1 MKKNTIIIKRTKK
14 ITNSGSGFNHKKSNN
29 IKQFLNR
36 ICNIIFSKKFL
47 YGTII
52 IFIIGFLGRYFI
64 LTYLGVNVVSDIY
77 NYISIT
83 YYTLMSCLTRLV
95 KELFSDSLT
104 MNMSPDNNTG
114 STYPQQ
120 SVGGSANQAGT
131 SNQGDA
137 ANQAGGAAANQADAA
152 NQPGSADL
160 PQQQPVGGGGPAKG
174 FMFDPV
180 MGRYV
185 IEDPTGI
192 SARGF
197 NINLTS
203 QPFATNLAN
212 ALEHDWNV
220 RKPTSQISGLSDN
233 DSAFWYAFCKTQGQG
248 KYDWNSSPK
257 RLALRRL
264 P

>member
-64 LTYLGVNVVSDIY
+64 LTYLGVNVFSDIY

-83 YYTLMSCLTRLV
+83 YYTVMSCLTRLV

-137 ANQAGGAAANQADAA
+137 ANQAGGAAANQGDAANQAGGAAANQADAA

-180 MGRYV
+180 
-185 IEDPTGI
+185 
-192 SARGF
+192 
-197 NINLTS
+197 
-203 QPFATNLAN
+203 
-212 ALEHDWNV
+212 
-220 RKPTSQISGLSDN
+220 
-233 DSAFWYAFCKTQGQG
+233 
-248 KYDWNSSPK
+248 
-257 RLALRRL
+257 
-264 P
+264 